1 MSNKIR
7 VIFNRRKT
15 ATSTKTAAVEFVVCI
30 ERQRFNYSTG
40 IFVNINQWKKD
51 KVVRHP
57 DADRYNV
64 EIKNRVTQFEK
75 IFVAMEVNGDEM
87 TIDSFKTYIGQDK
100 ADRRSVL
107 VWMKQR
113 IEKRKLAEGT
123 RKGHIVVLNA
133 LKRFGK
139 FRTFD
144 DVTLSH
150 IYAFDIF
157 IREEEVFT
165 STGKPIVRSQASIH
179 NYHKVFKT
187 YVTEAFRLGY
197 IKENPYDRFKDK
209 RGENKNFKH
218 LTKDQVERL
227 IQMRENS
234 TDVVANCYMD
244 FFLFQTFT
252 GLAYT
257 DASEFDYN
265 KHVVTIDGHSYID
278 GKRIKTGQEYITPI
292 LPYTQKILER
302 NNFELH
308 IASNQKYNQFLK
320 GIGVSLGCSFP
331 LTSHVARHTFA
342 STVSLGQGVPKEV
355 VQVMMG
361 HASIKTTE
369 LYAKLPVE
377 FISNNLDEKLF
388 KIWV

>member
-1 MSNKIR
+1 MDNKIR
-7 VIFNRRKT
+7 VIFNRRKK
-15 ATSTKTAAVEFVVCI
+15 ADETKTAAIELVVCI

-40 IFVNINQWKKD
+40 IFVNINQWEND
-51 KVVRHP
+51 KVVNHP
-57 DADRYNV
+57 KAETYNL
-64 EIKNRVTQFEK
+64 EIRKRVTQFEK
-75 IFVAMEVNGDEM
+75 IFVAMEVNGDEK
-87 TIDSFKTYIGQDK
+87 TVDVFKSYLGIDK
-100 ADRRSVL
+100 ADRRSIL
-107 VWMKQR
+107 IWMKQR
-113 IEKRKLAEGT
+113 IEKRKLADGT
-123 RKGHIVVLNA
+123 RKGHWVVFKA
-133 LKRFGK
+133 LQRFGK
-139 FRTFD
+139 FRTFE
-144 DVTLSH
+144 DVTLTR
-150 IYAFDIF
+150 IYAFDMF

-165 STGKPIVRSQASIH
+165 TTGKPVIRSQAAIH

-197 IKENPYDRFKDK
+197 IKENPYDRFKDN
-209 RGENKNFKH
+209 RGEKKNFKH
-218 LTKDQVERL
+218 LTKLQVERL
-227 IQMRENS
+227 IQIRENS
-234 TDVVANCYMD
+234 TDVVANMYLD
-244 FFLFQTFT
+244 FFLFQIFT

-265 KHVVTIDGHSYID
+265 KHVIMIDGHAYID

-308 IASNQKYNQFLK
+308 IASNQKFNQFLK
-320 GIGVSLGCSFP
+320 GIGISLGCQFP

-342 STVSLGQGVPKEV
+342 STISLGEGVPKEV

-377 FISNNLDEKLF
+377 FVANNLDEKLF
-388 KIWV
+388 NIWK